1 MEFPQRNATGTSR
14 FAGLD
19 KSVSNATTFGLIL
32 WIASS
37 YWFKKQYFIKD
48 KNLFNLVM
56 FSSAS
61 SSPQWQSLALSWSH
75 PMQLP
80 HAETTLTSTDISIS
94 LDTFEEG
101 AAGYT
106 CDYNSPF
113 I

>member
-61 SSPQWQSLALSWSH
+61 LFSSMA
-75 PMQLP
+75 
-80 HAETTLTSTDISIS
+80 ISRTVLES
-94 LDTFEEG
+94 PY
-101 AAGYT
+101 AAAARRNNINEYRHQHKLGHL
-106 CDYNSPF
+106 
-113 I
+113 